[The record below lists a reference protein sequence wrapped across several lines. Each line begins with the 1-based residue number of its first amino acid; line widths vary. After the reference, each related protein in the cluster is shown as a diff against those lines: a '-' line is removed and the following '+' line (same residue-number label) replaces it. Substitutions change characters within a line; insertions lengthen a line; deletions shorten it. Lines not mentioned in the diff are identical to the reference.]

1 MLENKKHDGIHY
13 SRYIASW
20 RNMGGRFFDEEFKE
34 WLRSEG
40 FSDEEIREVKEM
52 ATCGKLELE
61 TTAKQF
67 INKEKEMI
75 KKFEDEEKEN
85 KINKMQQA
93 LDNYAKRN
101 KEMKKRN
108 WGEINLEA
116 ENNRKKSIE
125 KAVKNSGLAK
135 AIRNLF

>member
-40 FSDEEIREVKEM
+40 FNEDEIREVKEL
-52 ATCGKLELE
+52 AECGKLELE
-61 TTAKQF
+61 MAAKQF

-75 KKFEDEEKEN
+75 KKLEDEASK
-85 KINKMQQA
+85 
-93 LDNYAKRN
+93 
-101 KEMKKRN
+101 
-108 WGEINLEA
+108 
-116 ENNRKKSIE
+116 NRKKSVE